1 MSSNTNRATGPLTFS
16 KSSQD
21 PHKKSQI
28 IAAVQNHFSI
38 SSPSETSHLNV
49 DSKSAGKRPPL
60 IGKYCIYWSFANKKY
75 PIFKGILQ
83 VRLEIKPISKFFS
96 PKSKNKRCS
105 SKRNHRKNQSFLSEI
120 THNIDYWACK

>member
-1 MSSNTNRATGPLTFS
+1 MKKVLICNKRSPILVLEASDPENLLERFEDASQAAQAMGQNNQDPNEVSSNTNRATGPLTFS

-28 IAAVQNHFSI
+28 IAAVQNHLSI

-60 IGKYCIYWSFANKKY
+60 IGKYCIY
-75 PIFKGILQ
+75 
-83 VRLEIKPISKFFS
+83 
-96 PKSKNKRCS
+96 
-105 SKRNHRKNQSFLSEI
+105 
-120 THNIDYWACK
+120 

>member
-1 MSSNTNRATGPLTFS
+1 MMNMPYNKVFFSPILVLEASDPENLLERFEDASQAAQAIGQNNQDPNEITNRATGPLTFS

-38 SSPSETSHLNV
+38 SSPSETSHLNI

-60 IGKYCIYWSFANKKY
+60 IGKYHTY
-75 PIFKGILQ
+75 
-83 VRLEIKPISKFFS
+83 
-96 PKSKNKRCS
+96 
-105 SKRNHRKNQSFLSEI
+105 
-120 THNIDYWACK
+120 